1 MNSGQCHVTQHA
13 QRTTDRLFCPLSFC
27 ARARRQ
33 RFSVTI
39 LMFSSLAFSFS
50 SSLFLLSLEVEIV
63 LPILKLSIMNSPPSK
78 SVLILPEEQEGSGSG
93 HHRSSGRRTST
104 DTAFYTCPPLPD
116 QFCARREFQNEF
128 GGTRGTTRLALSDFF
143 DHGKSLGEGGF
154 GSVVLCEELSTKF
167 RCVIK
172 KVDRST
178 VIEDGMA
185 QILAQEIESMHKLQQ
200 HPNIVQLVSQIGFH
214 HMIHSLYDV
223 DSSS

>member
-1 MNSGQCHVTQHA
+1 
-13 QRTTDRLFCPLSFC
+13 
-27 ARARRQ
+27 
-33 RFSVTI
+33 
-39 LMFSSLAFSFS
+39 
-50 SSLFLLSLEVEIV
+50 
-63 LPILKLSIMNSPPSK
+63 MNSPPSK
-78 SVLILPEEQEGSGSG
+78 AVLILPEEQEGSGSG

-178 VIEDGMA
+178 VIEDGMT